1 MGFGRSFISVFMFP
15 YTVWYPFP
23 RVQFFFFFL
32 SDRDENC
39 MREKQQAFDHKEI
52 GDEVN
57 WEKDSAFLVVLPWPQ
72 EARILGEVYCGIVI
86 SN

>member
-1 MGFGRSFISVFMFP
+1 
-15 YTVWYPFP
+15 
-23 RVQFFFFFL
+23 
-32 SDRDENC
+32 